1 VLFAFE
7 LPIAVK
13 LASFH
18 PDGERLEHMRLAQKM
33 SRLGTESAFRVLAQA
48 QALEAR
54 GIDVIHLEIGEPDY
68 ATPANIAEAAAGAV
82 KDGYTH
88 YCNSQQNLQKATI
101 ESVPR

>member
-1 VLFAFE
+1 
-7 LPIAVK
+7 
-13 LASFH
+13 
-18 PDGERLEHMRLAQKM
+18 MRLAQKM

-68 ATPANIAEAAAGAV
+68 ATPANIAEAVARAV

-88 YCNSQQNLQKATI
+88 YCNSQQNLQKAI
-101 ESVPR
+101 DRISAALKKAK